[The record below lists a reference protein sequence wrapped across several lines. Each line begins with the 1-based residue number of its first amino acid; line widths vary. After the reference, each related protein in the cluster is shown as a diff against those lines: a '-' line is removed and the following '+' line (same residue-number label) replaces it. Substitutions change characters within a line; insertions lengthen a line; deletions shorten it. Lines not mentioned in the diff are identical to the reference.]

1 MPKVFIALF
10 LFLLPAAAQKFE
22 MWPGAQ
28 YDPAI
33 PTMEKVLG
41 YGPGER
47 IAPHADIMRY
57 MEALA
62 AAAPNRMKIFEY
74 GKTWE
79 RRKLIYA
86 VIGSE
91 ANLRKMA
98 DIKASM
104 QKLADP
110 RKTSASDAQRLAG
123 SLPIVIGLSY
133 GVHGNEISSPDAAL
147 FTAYH
152 LLASRND
159 KLVEQSLANVLVLI
173 DPIQNPDGRDRFVHN
188 FEINEGL
195 EPDPAPEAA
204 ERVEPWPGGRSNHYF
219 FDMNRDWFA
228 ITQPETR
235 GRIHYMLEWLP
246 VIQVDLHEMGSNSS
260 YFFSPGS
267 PPYNPHLTKEQKDL
281 MYLFGQNNAKWFD
294 RNGWNYFTREVF
306 DEFYPGYGASWPWYY
321 GGFGM
326 TYENASVRGLV
337 VRRADETLYT
347 YRESV
352 KKHFVGSISTCE
364 TATVNRQKLIEGFYR
379 YQVTAIEEG
388 QKEPVKEYIFP
399 RRGDVSAVD
408 KLAHLLAEHGIEV
421 RKTTAPFRSGGKEY
435 PAGTYVVS
443 AAQPRKRFIRTLLDA
458 QSPMEPDF
466 LKEQERRRRRKLPD
480 EIYDVTG
487 WSLPQLYNVD
497 CIPAAEASQAAFDL
511 VKGAPPAGKA
521 PVKAEV
527 AYLVPWG
534 TQAAGRFLAAA
545 LREDL
550 RILSVNK
557 SFTQS
562 GRKYPSGTLI
572 IVVRQN
578 KETIHDVVSRL
589 AVSSGAEVVATNTS
603 WVEDGI
609 NFGSNNATPLHKV
622 AIAMLWDQPTSS
634 FSAGAT
640 RFVIERQYGYPVT
653 VIKAQSLNFADL
665 SRYHVLLLPDSG
677 FGPGYATALAPSLD
691 RIKAWV
697 RGGGILVA
705 LGPGAVNFL
714 ASPQAGLLSVQAEGL
729 AREPATPA
737 QGQGQGT
744 GPGQRG
750 PGAPAAGAPSATPA
764 GPTPG
769 KIIAKAEDLEKAIQA
784 DQELPDAV
792 AGVMVRAKVDPEYWI
807 TAGLPDTLH
816 VLINGRSIFTPIKR
830 DHGVNAITYAGPD
843 ELVAGG
849 YLWEENRKQLAY
861 KPFVIVE
868 NEGRGEVVA
877 FTADPN
883 FRAYMDGLNVALL
896 NAIFR
901 APVVQGRGG
910 EELEK

>member
-1 MPKVFIALF
+1 MPKALFALF
-10 LFLLPAAAQKFE
+10 LFLLPAAAQKSE

-41 YGPGER
+41 YSPGER
-47 IAPHADIMRY
+47 IAPHADIVRY

-62 AAAPNRMKIFEY
+62 ASAPARMKVFEY
-74 GKTWE
+74 GRTWE

-91 ANLRKMA
+91 ANLRKIA

-110 RKTSASDAQRLAG
+110 RKTSAAEAQKLIAG
-123 SLPIVIGLSY
+123 LPIVIGLSY

-147 FTAYH
+147 YTAYH

-159 KLVEQSLANVLVLI
+159 KLAEQTLANVVVLI

-195 EPDPAPEAA
+195 EPDAAPEAA
-204 ERVEPWPGGRSNHYF
+204 ERAEPWPGGRSNHYF

-228 ITQPETR
+228 VTQPETR

-246 VIQVDLHEMGSNSS
+246 VIQVDLHEMGTNST

-267 PPYNPHLTKEQKDL
+267 PPYNPNLTKEQKDL
-281 MYLFGQNNAKWFD
+281 MYLFGQNNGKWFD

-337 VRRADETLYT
+337 VRRADETTYT
-347 YRESV
+347 FRESV

-364 TATVNRQKLIEGFYR
+364 TAAANRQKLLDGFYR

-388 QKEPVKEYIFP
+388 QKEPAKEYILP

-421 RKTTAPFRSGGKEY
+421 KHTTAAFRSGGKEY
-435 PAGTYVVS
+435 PAGTFVVT
-443 AAQPRKRFIRTLLDA
+443 AAQPRKRFIRALLEA
-458 QSPMEPDF
+458 QNPMEPDF
-466 LKEQERRRRRKLPD
+466 LKEQERRRKRKLPD
-480 EIYDVTG
+480 QIYDVTG
-487 WSLPQLYNVD
+487 WSLPQLYNVE
-497 CIPAAEASQAAFDL
+497 CITAAEPVQAGFEL
-511 VKGAPPAGKA
+511 VKGAVPAGKA
-521 PVKAEV
+521 PAKAEV

-545 LREDL
+545 LRDDL
-550 RILSVNK
+550 RVLSVNK
-557 SFTQS
+557 SFTQA
-562 GRKYPSGTLI
+562 GRKYPSGTLV

-578 KETIHDVVSRL
+578 KDTVHDTVAKL

-609 NFGSNNATPLHKV
+609 NFGSNNTTPLRKP

-634 FSAGAT
+634 SAAGAA
-640 RFVIERQYGYPVT
+640 RFVMERQYGYPVT
-653 VIKAQSLNFADL
+653 VIKAQSLLMADL
-665 SRYHVLLLPDSG
+665 NRYHVLLLPDSG
-677 FGPGYATALAPSLD
+677 FGPGYATALGPALD
-691 RIKAWV
+691 RVKAWV
-697 RGGGILVA
+697 RAGGIIVA
-705 LGPGAVNFL
+705 LGPGAVSFL
-714 ASPQAGLLSVQAEGL
+714 ASPQAGLLAVQAEGL
-729 AREPATPA
+729 ARETPA
-737 QGQGQGT
+737 PAPGQGQR
-744 GPGQRG
+744 PAAA
-750 PGAPAAGAPSATPA
+750 PSAAAPLAPAAPPGPA
-764 GPTPG
+764 PG
-769 KIIAKAEDLEKAIQA
+769 KILAKVEDLEKAVQA

-792 AGVMVRAKVDPEYWI
+792 AGVLVRAKVDPEYWI
-807 TAGLPDTLH
+807 SAGLPDTLY
-816 VLINGRSIFTPIKR
+816 VLVNGRSIFTPVKR
-830 DHGVNAITYAGPD
+830 DRGVNAISYAGPD

-861 KPFVIVE
+861 KPFVVVQ
-868 NEGRGEVVA
+868 NEVRGTVVG
-877 FTADPN
+877 FTSDPN
-883 FRAYMDGLNVALL
+883 FRAYMDGLNVVLL
-896 NAIFR
+896 NAVFR
-901 APVVQGRGG
+901 APTVQARGG
-910 EELEK
+910 QEREE